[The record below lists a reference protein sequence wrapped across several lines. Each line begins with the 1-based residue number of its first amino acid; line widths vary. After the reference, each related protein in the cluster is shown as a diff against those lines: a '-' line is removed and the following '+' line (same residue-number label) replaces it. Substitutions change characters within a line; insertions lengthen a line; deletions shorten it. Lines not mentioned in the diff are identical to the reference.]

1 MLKQFQVGKMDV
13 KVFEKRTEM
22 GQVAAKETAEAIKKV
37 IAEKGECY
45 IIFAAAPSQDD
56 LTAALVEDKSID
68 WTKVTAYH
76 MDEYI
81 GLDPE
86 APQGFGNYLKEK
98 LFGQVPLKAVHYLKD
113 IKGEPEEVCEKYSA
127 LLEEHKPDI
136 VCMGIGENG
145 HIAFNDPHVAHF
157 DDDKLVKV
165 VDLDDTCRQQQ
176 VNDGCFKTFDDVPK
190 YAYTL
195 TIPAL
200 MLPEYIFCIVPAPT
214 KANAVKATCQGIITE
229 QVPATILRIHV
240 NSNLYVDSDA
250 GKYIL

>member
-86 APQGFGNYLKEK
+86 APQGFGNYLKE
-98 LFGQVPLKAVHYLKD
+98 
-113 IKGEPEEVCEKYSA
+113 
-127 LLEEHKPDI
+127 
-136 VCMGIGENG
+136 N
-145 HIAFNDPHVAHF
+145 
-157 DDDKLVKV
+157 
-165 VDLDDTCRQQQ
+165 
-176 VNDGCFKTFDDVPK
+176 
-190 YAYTL
+190 
-195 TIPAL
+195 
-200 MLPEYIFCIVPAPT
+200 
-214 KANAVKATCQGIITE
+214 
-229 QVPATILRIHV
+229 
-240 NSNLYVDSDA
+240 
-250 GKYIL
+250 YILPDRRGDPSCESYLDNQKLILKEVKEASATG